1 MNATQLLL
9 DVIFSSIGLGYF
21 LYGKKQKMTV
31 PFIVG
36 LVLMVFPY
44 FIESNALLGGIGLLL
59 SAIPYFYNFNVTQN
73 QSCSNFISTTFQ

>member
-1 MNATQLLL
+1 MNTTQLLL
-9 DVIFSSIGLGYF
+9 GVLFSSIGLGYSF
-21 LYGKKQKMTV
+21 IWQKQKMIA

-59 SAIPYFYNFNVTQN
+59 SAVPYFLRF
-73 QSCSNFISTTFQ
+73 